1 MMSPKSH
8 NIKIKFAAREAMGP
22 QPNSILID
30 GVEIPSLQ
38 YVWEK
43 NMEAEMRINRL
54 RIYLLVNSACSI
66 ALAIALILK

>member
-1 MMSPKSH
+1 
-8 NIKIKFAAREAMGP
+8 MGP